1 MESIGGLEEVILLI
15 LLNNEK
21 IHGVEI
27 AEQYEEALN
36 KTISLPAIHV
46 VLKRMEKKGWVKSEF
61 GQPSSERGGKRK
73 RLYWATS
80 VGYQVTKEAQEKKST
95 LWNGAVKP
103 HFEIVPDVRF

>member
-1 MESIGGLEEVILLI
+1 MESIGGLEEVILLL

-27 AEQYEEALN
+27 AEQYEEALK

-61 GQPSSERGGKRK
+61 GQPSAERGGKRK

-80 VGYQVTKEAQEKKST
+80 VGYNIIKEAQERKT
-95 LWNGAVKP
+95 ALWSGVVKP
-103 HFEIVPDVRF
+103 QFEAVSSVRF

>member
-27 AEQYEEALN
+27 GEQYEAALK

-46 VLKRMEKKGWVKSEF
+46 VLKRMEKKGWVKSAF
-61 GQPSSERGGKRK
+61 GEPSSERGGKRK
-73 RLYWATS
+73 RMYWATS
-80 VGYQVTKEAQEKKST
+80 TGYHIIREAQEKKSA
-95 LWNGAVKP
+95 LWSGAAKP
-103 HFEIVPDVRF
+103 QFEIISGVRF

>member
-27 AEQYEEALN
+27 AEQYEEVLK

-80 VGYQVTKEAQEKKST
+80 IGYNTIKEAHEKKNA
-95 LWNGAVKP
+95 LWSGAVKP
-103 HFEIVPDVRF
+103 QFEIISGVQF